1 MCVRAC
7 VRACVHVCVRACV
20 RVCVFVCVCAARGVA
35 WIWEEHGV
43 CRASLAWISEVS
55 MLIHHVQTWL
65 QPWHV
70 LSFLH
75 LPSLFSCSFWC
86 NTDYL
91 LVAASNLLHSCS
103 VVGVLVL
110 YVQCTC
116 SSSCGSTTSVYR
128 RTMYTVSCHV
138 HCVLSCTLC
147 PVCQLSFPCYGGHT
161 RDSLTPPE
169 LTPGETGHSVCRREH
184 PTCWK
189 YMYLLHFTYQC
200 NCCLCY

>member
-7 VRACVHVCVRACV
+7 VRVCMRACV
-20 RVCVFVCVCAARGVA
+20 CVCVFVCVCAARGVA

-75 LPSLFSCSFWC
+75 LPSLFSCSYWC

-110 YVQCTC
+110 CVQCTC

-147 PVCQLSFPCYGGHT
+147 PVMYTVSCHVHCVLSCTLCPVMYTVSCLSIVFSMLWCSHKRLSNPT
-161 RDSLTPPE
+161 WA
-169 LTPGETGHSVCRREH
+169 H
-184 PTCWK
+184 PWWNRPFS
-189 YMYLLHFTYQC
+189 M
-200 NCCLCY
+200 